1 MFVYLKVV
9 EEKVGKSEFQSIS
22 SCSFFVPFAFIFGM
36 HSLEA
41 QTDTPVPGNSVDTV
55 AIRGIV
61 LVLVDY
67 SYISSSERSIYSPLL
82 TCSIITHEI
91 TDQIST

>member
-9 EEKVGKSEFQSIS
+9 EEKVGKSEFQSS
-22 SCSFFVPFAFIFGM
+22 LSCSFFDPFIFGM
-36 HSLEA
+36 HSLET
-41 QTDTPVPGNSVDTV
+41 QTDSTVPGNSVDTV

-82 TCSIITHEI
+82 TCSIITHKI

>member
-9 EEKVGKSEFQSIS
+9 EEKVGKSEFQSS
-22 SCSFFVPFAFIFGM
+22 LSCSFFDPFIFGM
-36 HSLEA
+36 HSLET
-41 QTDTPVPGNSVDTV
+41 QTDSTVPGNSVDTV
-55 AIRGIV
+55 AIRGI
-61 LVLVDY
+61 VLVDY

-82 TCSIITHEI
+82 TCSIITHKI